1 MESWLELTCFHWVTV
16 AALENGFGWDRRR
29 DTTTWEAHVA
39 SERDEGPWRSGGGE
53 TKLDSGLF

>member
-1 MESWLELTCFHWVTV
+1 MGQKE
-16 AALENGFGWDRRR
+16 G
-29 DTTTWEAHVA
+29 TTTWEVHVA